1 MHLYLHIPF
10 CRQACHYC
18 DFHFSTNLSR
28 KSLMVE
34 AICEE
39 IRLQHNFLSDK
50 KLQTIYFGGGT
61 PSLLSE
67 SEITLIFNTV
77 TKYFSIE
84 NDAEITLEAN
94 PDDMPAG
101 WKPLPL
107 INRLS
112 IGIQSFDQS
121 HLQFL
126 NRIHTANEAE
136 TSVKRAQD
144 AGISNISIDL
154 IYAIPAPN
162 HSTWEQDLQK
172 AIALQ
177 VPHISAYCLTIE
189 PQTVFGKWLK
199 TNKIAP
205 IDDAFAAE
213 QFQLLTDQLSA
224 NGLEQYEISN
234 FAKEG
239 WHSRHNS
246 SYWMGEPYLGVG
258 PSAHSF
264 DGKNLRQ
271 FNVTNNTKYLQAIH
285 NQQIPCEVEQLSN
298 HDKANEYLLTSL
310 RTKWGCSLAM
320 FAQWGI
326 DDFAQLKQ
334 REISAFRVQQWLYI
348 ENQTMY
354 LTPAGKL
361 FADKITSELFF

>member
-1 MHLYLHIPF
+1 
-10 CRQACHYC
+10 
-18 DFHFSTNLSR
+18 
-28 KSLMVE
+28 MVE

-67 SEITLIFNTV
+67 SEITLIFNTI

-84 NDAEITLEAN
+84 NNVEITLEAN
-94 PDDMPAG
+94 PDDMPVG
-101 WKPLPL
+101 WKPVPL

-136 TSVKRAQD
+136 TAVKRAQD
-144 AGISNISIDL
+144 VGISNISIDL

-205 IDDAFAAE
+205 IDDTFAAE
-213 QFQLLTDQLSA
+213 QFQLLISQLA
-224 NGLEQYEISN
+224 DNGLEQYEISN

-271 FNVTNNTKYLQAIH
+271 FNVSNNTKYLQAIH
-285 NQQIPCEVEQLSN
+285 NQQIPCDVEQLSN
-298 HDKANEYLLTSL
+298 YDKANEYLLTSL
-310 RTKWGCSLAM
+310 RTKWGCSLTA
-320 FAQWGI
+320 FSQWDI
-326 DDFAQLKQ
+326 DNFVQVKQ
-334 REISAFRVQQWLYI
+334 RELATFQAQQWLYI

-354 LTPAGKL
+354 LTPTGKL
-361 FADKITSELFF
+361 FADKIASDLFFE